1 MARGNKPTEITKQQ
15 EEDFISLY
23 NEGLSLE
30 VISRKIGL
38 SSWTVQKFAV
48 KLRTEGKI
56 QQRGNVM
63 CQWNSEKDKKL
74 LDLKNQGH
82 SWSDIAAL
90 MNMGKS
96 TVQTR
101 YHRILKPGTEKEQK
115 EKKKPRKLWEIEAE
129 ARRKGLT
136 YGQYVGGDEH
146 SRI

>member
-15 EEDFISLY
+15 EQDFISLY

-30 VISRKIGL
+30 MISRKIGL
-38 SSWTVQKFAV
+38 SAWTVQKFAV

-63 CQWNSEKDKKL
+63 CQWNSEKDSKL
-74 LDLKNQGH
+74 LSLKQAGN

-96 TVQTR
+96 TVQAR
-101 YHRILKPGTEKEQK
+101 YQRILKSKTDKEQK
-115 EKKKPRKLWEIEAE
+115 EKYININKGVKK
-129 ARRKGLT
+129 
-136 YGQYVGGDEH
+136 
-146 SRI
+146 